1 MNDNKLSA
9 TIILIV
15 SVAFAATAASGESPA
30 EYLQFPA
37 YVIGLGILAAAFV
50 ESEGNLRNLVRADW
64 IAIVALYGLTLTEF
78 LFKQPEYNER
88 AIMMEAERALWLFSI
103 GFVSLIVGRHLFLG
117 RASSRGFHISELSPR
132 LILLAFWIVI
142 PLGYSA
148 ELLAVNFNVIELLDA
163 QMGPR
168 FSQPWSRGKIGG
180 VYSLLYELG
189 LFKYAIPA
197 IAGVLT
203 NYRKQIG
210 WINFCLVMFAM
221 LFTLFFGFCSGTR
234 NVFAAYLAG
243 YAGTYLLTLP
253 RLSLAKA
260 SVVGAVCTV
269 VFVGGSYLMLEFRQ
283 MGLKRFWQNRDRV
296 ETRDTFYV
304 DYNMW
309 AIGKL
314 GRLFPEPYPHLGGE
328 LYWHAITKPIPRVMW
343 PDKPTEL
350 SISIEGAL
358 EVEGLTIAT
367 TFIGES
373 YMAFGELGVICTG
386 LGLGFLCG
394 WWNFIGSRMPGGYGQ
409 LVYASGFAAIAI
421 AMRSLMFFT
430 TNMLPTIGLVAVGML
445 LKQNIN
451 QRRQQQAPSQTLRTR
466 RQRQPLRR

>member
-1 MNDNKLSA
+1 MNQDQLTS
-9 TIILIV
+9 TVIL
-15 SVAFAATAASGESPA
+15 FLATAFGLVAADGETPS
-30 EYLQFPA
+30 EYLRTPA
-37 YVIGLGILAAAFV
+37 FVLGIGIVFAMLV
-50 ESEGNLRNLVRADW
+50 ESAGNLRNLVRADW

-78 LFKQPEYNER
+78 LFDQPEFNER
-88 AIMMEAERALWLFSI
+88 ATLVEVERALWLFSI
-103 GFVSLIVGRHLFLG
+103 GFLSLVGGRHLFIANS
-117 RASSRGFHISELSPR
+117 ASAGINVTDLSPA
-132 LILLAFWIVI
+132 LILTAFWLVV
-142 PLGYSA
+142 PLGFSA
-148 ELLAVNFNVIELLDA
+148 ELLSVKFNLFEMIDS

-180 VYSLLYELG
+180 IYSLLYELG

-210 WINFCLVMFAM
+210 IVHFCLVIVAM

-253 RLSLAKA
+253 RLSWGRA
-260 SVVGAVCTV
+260 SVVGAICAV
-269 VFVGGSYLMLEFRQ
+269 VFLGASYYMLEFRQ

-314 GRLFPEPYPHLGGE
+314 GRLFPEPHQHLGVE
-328 LYWHAITKPIPRVMW
+328 LYWHALTKPIPRVIW
-343 PDKPTEL
+343 PSKPTDL

-394 WWNFIGSRMPGGYGQ
+394 WWNFVGTRMPGGYGQ

-430 TNMLPTIGLVAVGML
+430 TNMLPTIGLVVVGML
-445 LKQNIN
+445 LNQNIK
-451 QRRQQQAPSQTLRTR
+451 QR
-466 RQRQPLRR
+466 RQRQPSQTLKPRRHRQSLR